1 MIPTSFSYIFRK
13 DLQRHPN
20 MNDIMD
26 LHSHTIASGH
36 AYNTLYEMI
45 HAAQERGVQLLG
57 VTEHGPLIPGACHTS
72 YFINFKVVPRIHGN
86 LRLMLGCELNIL
98 DFNGKLD
105 LKPFLLKKLDFG
117 IASIHPPCYES
128 GTAAQ
133 NTAAYLGA
141 MKNPAVQIIGHP
153 DDGRFPIDY
162 ETLVCAAKEEHVLLE
177 VNSSSLHP
185 QCNRV
190 GAREN
195 YLRMLEL
202 CRRHQVSVILNSDA
216 HCVADVGNHAPAYA
230 LLNEIGFPEELVV
243 NTSLEKVAEYI
254 PCLKQALTAGGTDD

>member
-1 MIPTSFSYIFRK
+1 
-13 DLQRHPN
+13 

-26 LHSHTIASGH
+26 LHSHTIVSGH

-45 HAAQERGVQLLG
+45 HAAQKQGLQLLG
-57 VTEHGPLIPGACHTS
+57 VTEHGPRIPGACHPY
-72 YFINFKVVPRIHGN
+72 YFINFKVVPRIHGS

-98 DFNGKLD
+98 DFDGTLD
-105 LKPFLLKKLDFG
+105 LEPGFLKKLDFG
-117 IASIHPPCYES
+117 IASIHPPCYTS

-141 MKNPAVQIIGHP
+141 MKNPSVQIIGHP

-202 CRRHQVSVILNSDA
+202 CRQYQVPVILNSDA
-216 HCVADVGNHAPAYA
+216 HCISEVGNHALAHA
-230 LLNEIGFPEELVV
+230 LLDEMKFPQELIV
-243 NTSLEKVAEYI
+243 NTSLEKAAEYL
-254 PCLKQALTAGGTDD
+254 PFLQQTLSAGGTHD